1 MVKEKNWLI
10 RTTNFQILGPVSKE
24 KILEFVNKGSLKG
37 EDEVSSGN
45 GYWFLIKEKELLE
58 KYIFGDIP
66 QTFNPITEAP
76 NILTANQSSDQTGTH
91 NKITRPVAAP
101 KADPKEDGALPEDGD
116 LEYPDMNLPASD
128 DLEYPDMSTSSNV
141 PSGELNIDNIS
152 VSPAPSVSPG
162 TTKPVAAPLEGDDIE
177 GILPEEE
184 DLEYPDMSEFGLSDP
199 VEENIVLDEFD
210 EDTSPTNPAISEFDE
225 ETDPGIDPPEP
236 TADFEIPEEVLS
248 GAPPEPVQKPAP
260 KPARSAPAM
269 KASPMLAPKKKQVQK
284 KKVQAA
290 KPKQRNDKLLFL
302 LTSIF
307 FVTFLLAAVIF
318 YYKKVLNKP
327 LPFIGQ
333 TIINTILPVAS
344 AQTGQSES
352 LVKKKVFLVLKK

>member
-10 RTTNFQILGPVSKE
+10 RTTNYQILGPVSKE
-24 KILEFVNKGSLKG
+24 KIIEFVNKGSLKG

-45 GYWFLIKEKELLE
+45 GYWFLIKEKDLLE

-76 NILTANQSSDQTGTH
+76 NILTANHSADQTGTH

-101 KADPKEDGALPEDGD
+101 KVDPSGDGALPDDGD

-128 DLEYPDMSTSSNV
+128 DLEYPDMAA
-141 PSGELNIDNIS
+141 PSGEMNIDNIQT
-152 VSPAPSVSPG
+152 SPAPSVSPG
-162 TTKPVAAPLEGDDIE
+162 MAKPTATPLAEDEIE
-177 GILPEEE
+177 GLLPDEQ
-184 DLEYPDMSEFGLSDP
+184 DLEYPDLSEFGLSDP
-199 VEENIVLDEFD
+199 EEDIILDEF
-210 EDTSPTNPAISEFDE
+210 EEGTSPTNPAISEFDE
-225 ETDPGIDPPEP
+225 ETDPGIAPPDPTQEI
-236 TADFEIPEEVLS
+236 EIPEEVIS
-248 GAPPEPVQKPAP
+248 AAPARPAP
-260 KPARSAPAM
+260 KAARITPTAKANPAPAPKRKTVQRK
-269 KASPMLAPKKKQVQK
+269 KATG
-284 KKVQAA
+284 A

-307 FVTFLLAAVIF
+307 FVTFLFAAVIF

-333 TIINTILPVAS
+333 TIINTVLPTAS
-344 AQTGQSES
+344 AQVGQSES
-352 LVKKKVFLVLKK
+352 LVKKKVFLILKK